1 MTQTLSLFTR
11 IDLIVLIVCIPI
23 FFSNFVVPNLVLP
36 GLAGI
41 NAQYVIPTSSS
52 QLEEL
57 LKHGY
62 PPQLIL
68 QQFQLAQVCSY
79 TMEYICPF
87 FVIFKVSLTQE
98 CS

>member
-1 MTQTLSLFTR
+1 MHENVPRSLQ
-11 IDLIVLIVCIPI
+11 LISKN

-41 NAQYVIPTSSS
+41 NSQYVIPTSSS

-62 PPQLIL
+62 PPQCIL
-68 QQFQLAQVCSY
+68 QQLQLAQVCNCNN
-79 TMEYICPF
+79 EINLP
-87 FVIFKVSLTQE
+87 SLFGFLRGNGNKN
-98 CS
+98 SIHRI